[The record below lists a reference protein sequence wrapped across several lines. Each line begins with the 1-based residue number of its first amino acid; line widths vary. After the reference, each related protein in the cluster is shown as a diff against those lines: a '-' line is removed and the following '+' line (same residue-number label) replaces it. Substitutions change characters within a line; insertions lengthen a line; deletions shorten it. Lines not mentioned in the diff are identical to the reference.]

1 MGNTNNKCKYINFE
15 DVQYTISGKSFILI
29 NTLPTDKQSC
39 LIRGTLD
46 ITEEERIINKYI
58 SSRENIKIIIYGMN
72 SSDINVHKKYSQL
85 IGLGFIDV
93 YIYNGGMFEW
103 LLLQDV
109 YGKDLFKTS
118 SIELEILN
126 YKGNRQ
132 LLLSLE

>member
-58 SSRENIKIIIYGMN
+58 STRENIKIIIYGMN

-118 SIELEILN
+118 SIELDILN

>member
-118 SIELEILN
+118 
-126 YKGNRQ
+126 
-132 LLLSLE
+132 

>member
-58 SSRENIKIIIYGMN
+58 STRENIKIIIYGMN

-93 YIYNGGMFEW
+93 YIYNGGIFEW

>member
-1 MGNTNNKCKYINFE
+1 MGNTTGRCKYINFE
-15 DVQYTISGKSFILI
+15 DVQYTISTKSFILI

-39 LIRGTLD
+39 LIVGTLP

-58 SSRENIKIIIYGMN
+58 STRENIKIIIYGMN
-72 SSDINVHKKYSQL
+72 SSDINVHKKYNQL
-85 IGLGFIDV
+85 IGLGFTDI
-93 YIYNGGMFEW
+93 YIYTGGLFEW
-103 LLLQDV
+103 LLLQDI

-118 SIELEILN
+118 SNELDILK

>member
-1 MGNTNNKCKYINFE
+1 
-15 DVQYTISGKSFILI
+15 
-29 NTLPTDKQSC
+29 
-39 LIRGTLD
+39 
-46 ITEEERIINKYI
+46 
-58 SSRENIKIIIYGMN
+58 MN

>member
-58 SSRENIKIIIYGMN
+58 STRENIKIIIYGMN

>member
-1 MGNTNNKCKYINFE
+1 MGNTAGSCKYINFE

-29 NTLPTDKQSC
+29 NTLPTDKQLC
-39 LIRGTLD
+39 LIVGTLH
-46 ITEEERIINKYI
+46 INEEERIINKYI

-85 IGLGFIDV
+85 IGLGFTDV
-93 YIYNGGMFEW
+93 YIYNGGLFEW
-103 LLLQDV
+103 LLLQDI

-118 SIELEILN
+118 SNELDILK

>member
-58 SSRENIKIIIYGMN
+58 LSRENIKIIIYGMN

>member
-46 ITEEERIINKYI
+46 ITEEERVINKYI
-58 SSRENIKIIIYGMN
+58 STRENIKIIIYGMN

>member
-118 SIELEILN
+118 SIELDILN